1 MTQHVYGFHY
11 TLKDK
16 DQNIIDTSADTT
28 PLVFLENSGQII
40 PGLEQ
45 VVVTMN
51 IGDKKNVEI
60 KAADAYGEVI
70 PDLQITVQKSQFPAD
85 KEIKLGDQFQVNEE
99 EDAPIFTVVEIEEE
113 NIHIDGNHP
122 MAGHDLFFDVELTEK
137 REATQEE
144 MDHGHAH
151 GPGGHHH

>member
-40 PGLEQ
+40 PGLEE
-45 VVVTMN
+45 VVVSMN

-99 EDAPIFTVVEIEEE
+99 ENAPIFTVVEIEDE

-144 MDHGHAH
+144 IDHGHAH